1 MPPTNIV
8 PSSSLAALLADDD
21 DNDVLLIRRAAKRL
35 SMFKQLIVVPSGEE
49 AIAHLETNFHNPGGD
64 RCRTPDILVLDQFMP
79 RWSGLDVLLWVRSCP
94 HFEHLPVVIL
104 SLGLS
109 PAQMEQARLLRAACC
124 AKTPQLEDLPAAV
137 EHAIHAAGGI
147 SNASVWSPIPEP
159 HGNASQEPG
168 SRLLAIRSTSRA

>member
-8 PSSSLAALLADDD
+8 LSSPLAALLADDD

-35 SMFKQLIVVPSGEE
+35 ALFRQLIVVSSGEE
-49 AIAHLETNFHNPGGD
+49 AIAHLERAFHSADRD
-64 RCRTPDILVLDQFMP
+64 RCRIPDILVLDQVMP

-94 HFEHLPVVIL
+94 QLEHLPVVIL

-124 AKTPQLEDLPAAV
+124 PKTHHLEELPAAV
-137 EHAIHAAGGI
+137 DRTIRAAGKL
-147 SNASVWSPIPEP
+147 SHLSVRSPTPEAL
-159 HGNASQEPG
+159 GNAGQEPR
-168 SRLLAIRSTSRA
+168 SRLLASRRAGA